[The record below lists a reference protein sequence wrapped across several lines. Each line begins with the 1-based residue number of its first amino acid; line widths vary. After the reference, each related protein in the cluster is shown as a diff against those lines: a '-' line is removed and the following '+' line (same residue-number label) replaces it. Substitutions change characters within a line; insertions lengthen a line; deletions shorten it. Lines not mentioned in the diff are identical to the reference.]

1 ADPAGVA
8 HRGGVRGSRSI
19 TTMLSGLTGSRI
31 EHRGEIIVIGLGRF
45 GSALAH
51 TLVDMGYE
59 VLGVD
64 TDDLRVQEHSSALTH
79 VVVADTTNERAL
91 RQIGAGDAVTV
102 VVCIGT
108 DIEASVLTT
117 AALVDLG
124 VPNIWAKAIT
134 GAHGR
139 ILQRVG
145 AHHVVFPEAEIGSR
159 VAHLLTGQMLDY
171 VALDDDFVLAELH
184 APGELVGVALGES
197 DLRARYK
204 VTVVCVKP
212 EGGQF
217 TYADRT
223 TVLAKS
229 DLIVIAGHR
238 SDVERFT
245 GT

>member
-1 ADPAGVA
+1 MADKIIHSDRIIHSV
-8 HRGGVRGSRSI
+8 
-19 TTMLSGLTGSRI
+19 LSGLTSRVP
-31 EHRGEIIVIGLGRF
+31 HRGEIIVIGLGRF
-45 GSALAH
+45 GSSLAN
-51 TLVDMGYE
+51 TLAGMGFE

-64 TDDLRVQEHSSALTH
+64 ADPERVQDHAGALTH
-79 VVVADTTNERAL
+79 VVQADTTSERAL
-91 RQIGAGDAVTV
+91 RQLGAADTVTV
-102 VVCIGT
+102 AVCIGT

-139 ILQRVG
+139 ILERVG
-145 AHHVVFPEAEIGSR
+145 AHHVVFPEAEMGSR
-159 VAHLLTGQMLDY
+159 IAHLLTGQMLDY